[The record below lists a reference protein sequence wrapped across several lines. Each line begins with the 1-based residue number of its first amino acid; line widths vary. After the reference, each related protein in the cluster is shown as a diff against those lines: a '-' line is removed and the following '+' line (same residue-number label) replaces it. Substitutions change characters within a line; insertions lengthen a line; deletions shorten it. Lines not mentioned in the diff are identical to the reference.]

1 MNELVKSLVD
11 IKTMLS
17 ERKYETFN
25 TTDDNGFEGI
35 SSSEDFDDLSNDNLA
50 YMAKKWSNIQQ
61 NENIIHS
68 EIDEVVNDFDMVK
81 IIGNVLSDIHDD
93 DNNY

>member
-50 YMAKKWSNIQQ
+50 YMAKNGQIFSRTKISFIQRQ
-61 NENIIHS
+61 
-68 EIDEVVNDFDMVK
+68 MK
-81 IIGNVLSDIHDD
+81 L
-93 DNNY
+93 